1 MKKLLII
8 GSVCLLALTSWS
20 PGTATLNETL
30 TGGGGEKLPSL
41 LSSSYSDESVV
52 VRQVVDSLFTA
63 MDLEKIGL
71 KKSVFFAGLKGY
83 EYLLSKNKI
92 RKEGILTICDY
103 SQSSSQKRLYVLDL
117 DHAKVL
123 FNTYVSHGKNSG
135 GEYATSFSNR
145 EDSHK
150 SSLGFMISGD
160 TYIGKAGFSLH
171 FDGLEKGIN
180 NNVRQRDIVMHG
192 SNYVNGERADEGTQM
207 GRSYGCPAVPFEIS
221 KRIINMIKG
230 GTCFFGYSSD
240 KWYTTS
246 SSIMQS
252 RFDWPIAKPLLPEPI
267 IAREGLVK
275 IAPPQT
281 LVSSAK

>member
-1 MKKLLII
+1 MKKLLIFGSI
-8 GSVCLLALTSWS
+8 CLFVFTSMAPGSVMK
-20 PGTATLNETL
+20 NETFP
-30 TGGGGEKLPSL
+30 GGEKLPSL
-41 LSSSYSDESVV
+41 LSNSYSDESVA
-52 VRQVVDSLFTA
+52 VRRVVDSFYTT
-63 MDLEKIGL
+63 MGLEKIGL

-150 SSLGFMISGD
+150 SSLGFMITNE
-160 TYIGKAGFSLH
+160 TYFGKAGFSLR
-171 FDGLEKGIN
+171 FDGMEKGIN
-180 NNVRQRDIVMHG
+180 SNVRSRDIVMHG
-192 SNYVNGERADEGTQM
+192 SNYVNGERADEGQV

-221 KRIINMIKG
+221 KRIINTIKG
-230 GTCFFGYSSD
+230 GTCFFGYSND
-240 KWYTTS
+240 NWYSTS
-246 SSIMQS
+246 SSILKA

-267 IAREGLVK
+267 VPVEGLVK
-275 IAPPQT
+275 INPPPT
-281 LVSSAK
+281 IISATK

>member
-8 GSVCLLALTSWS
+8 GSVCLLTLTSWS
-20 PGTATLNETL
+20 PATSITTETLN
-30 TGGGGEKLPSL
+30 GGGGENLPSL
-41 LSSSYSDESVV
+41 LSSSYSDESVA
-52 VRQVVDSLFTA
+52 VRQVVDSFFKV
-63 MDLEKIGL
+63 MNLEKMGL

-83 EYLLSKNKI
+83 EYLVSKNKI
-92 RKEGILTICDY
+92 RREGILTICDY

-150 SSLGFMISGD
+150 SSLGFMVTAD
-160 TYIGKAGFSLH
+160 TYIGKAGYSLH
-171 FDGLEKGIN
+171 LDGFEKGIN
-180 NNVRQRDIVMHG
+180 DKVRQRDIVMHG
-192 SNYVNGERADEGTQM
+192 SDYVGGERADEGTQM
-207 GRSYGCPAVPFEIS
+207 GRSYGCPAVPFGMS
-221 KRIINMIKG
+221 KTIINAIKG
-230 GTCFFGYSSD
+230 GTCFFGYSND
-240 KWYTTS
+240 KWYATS
-246 SSIMQS
+246 SSIMQA

-281 LVSSAK
+281 LVSAAK